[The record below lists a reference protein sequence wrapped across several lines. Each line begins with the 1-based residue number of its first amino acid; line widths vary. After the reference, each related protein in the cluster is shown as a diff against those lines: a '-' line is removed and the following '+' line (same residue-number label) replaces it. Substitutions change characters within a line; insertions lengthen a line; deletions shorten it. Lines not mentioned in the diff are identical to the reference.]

1 LKLAEQKE
9 IKVRDIKPTVIDS
22 VRFVYDNWR
31 SVANRE
37 YTHEKSGGK
46 AVEGNATDK
55 NGYIQDRKF
64 IAGGGNIKLKERED
78 MDGDFK
84 GGNNPGP
91 LPVLKLRKPKD
102 GGEGHLKRGDSR
114 KSLVKDLQNML
125 KTLGYYLGDTGPDKD
140 GVDGDFGVNT
150 VNAVKAFQKA
160 HKDWRAK
167 TLWSDGRVGPRTG
180 DTLNRALVGMWYKK
194 YESPRELTKDLKLV
208 TLAEKL
214 AVDEGI
220 DV

>member
-1 LKLAEQKE
+1 MAEEKE

-22 VRFVYDNWR
+22 LRFVYDNWM

-64 IAGGGNIKLKERED
+64 IAGGGNIKLKARED
-78 MDGDFK
+78 MDGDFE
-84 GGNNPGP
+84 GGNNPDP
-91 LPVLKLRKPKD
+91 LPVLKLNKPKD

-114 KSLVKDLQNML
+114 KKLVEDLQNML

-180 DTLNRALVGMWYKK
+180 DALNRALVGMWYKK

>member
-1 LKLAEQKE
+1 MAEEKE

-22 VRFVYDNWR
+22 VRFVYDNWM

-37 YTHEKSGGK
+37 YTHKKSGGK

-84 GGNNPGP
+84 GGNNSGP
-91 LPVLKLRKPKD
+91 LPVLKLRNRRD
-102 GGEGHLKRGDSR
+102 GGEGHLKRGDRGSR
-114 KSLVKDLQNML
+114 VEHLQKML
-125 KTLGYYLGDTGPDKD
+125 KTLGYYLGHTGPDNN
-140 GVDGDFGVNT
+140 GVDSDFGVNT

-167 TLWSDGRVGPRTG
+167 ILTIDGRVGPRTG
-180 DTLNRALVGMWYKK
+180 DALNRALVGMWYKK
-194 YESPRELTKDLKLV
+194 YETPRELTKDLKLV
-208 TLAEKL
+208 TLMEKL